1 MREAKSE
8 YVSKR
13 TALIPQAEA
22 ICNRA
27 LGVCTKRD
35 RRGVEWTR
43 MFLRTMDRLWLL
55 ESLKEK
61 QIRMT
66 NELARVNAR
75 LSAEN
80 QKLDAAA

>member
-1 MREAKSE
+1 MKVAKSE

-35 RRGVEWTR
+35 RREEEWTR

-75 LSAEN
+75 LSAAIEN
-80 QKLDAAA
+80 LEAA